1 MTPAAPACIL
11 APRTSQPIAQ
21 LRLFDEFVPG
31 AVLGRHEEE
40 ISAELLR
47 PWQSLFPGMPIE
59 APLPPGVS
67 VALVVRAYMA
77 VMQERPF
84 GNVHTR
90 QRMQFHRGLVP
101 GERVATEVSCTGK
114 AVRREWRWVYFRTVT
129 TGTAG
134 DLVCVGEMSMLWTN

>member
-1 MTPAAPACIL
+1 
-11 APRTSQPIAQ
+11 
-21 LRLFDEFVPG
+21 LRLFHDFVAG

-40 ISAELLR
+40 ISAALLR
-47 PWQSLFPGMPIE
+47 PWQSLFPGMAIE

-77 VMQERPF
+77 VMQERPA

-101 GERVATEVSCTGK
+101 GERVSTEVSCTGK
-114 AVRREWRWVYFRTVT
+114 AVRREWRWVHFRTVT

-134 DLVCVGEMSMLWTN
+134 DLVCVGEMSMLWTQ

>member
-77 VMQERPF
+77 VMQ
-84 GNVHTR
+84 
-90 QRMQFHRGLVP
+90 FHRGLVP

-129 TGTAG
+129 TGTAR